1 MALTYF
7 VSDVHLGSNLMG
19 GSERE
24 KAFRDFL
31 RGIDPSKTEAL
42 FLLGDIWDFWWEY
55 KTVVPKGN
63 ERIFAALCDLMDAG
77 VKVYFCEGNHDMWTF
92 KYLQSLGI
100 QKVSQPFVVRIGGAE
115 GAEGAEGA
123 GVKTFCVGHG
133 DYLGPSPLGYR
144 LMYWIM
150 HCKALQFCY
159 SLLHPTFA
167 ASVASFFSQSS
178 RKRHYGK
185 RAYVFTGVR
194 EPIIHFVHDF
204 AEEHQIDHFVFGHY
218 HNSMHLT
225 FTNSHGHQSEL
236 HMLKDWTEGP
246 AALIYD
252 SESGEFSR

>member
-24 KAFRDFL
+24 KAFRAFL
-31 RGIDPSKTEAL
+31 RSIDPANTEAL

-63 ERIFAALCDLMDAG
+63 ERIIAALCDLMDAG
-77 VKVYFCEGNHDMWTF
+77 VKVYFSEGNHDMWTF
-92 KYLQSLGI
+92 NYLQSLGI
-100 QKVSQPFVVRIGGAE
+100 QKVSQPFVVRVGGE
-115 GAEGAEGA
+115 
-123 GVKTFCVGHG
+123 TFCVGHG

-144 LMYWIM
+144 LMYRIM

-167 ASVASFFSQSS
+167 AAVASFFSQSS

-185 RAYVFTGVR
+185 RAYVFTGVS
-194 EPIIHFVHDF
+194 EPIIHFAHEF
-204 AEEHQIDHFVFGHY
+204 AETHQVDHFVFGHY
-218 HNSMHLT
+218 HSGMHLT
-225 FTNSHGHQSEL
+225 FTNSKGQQSEI

-252 SESGEFSR
+252 SASGKFTR

>member
-92 KYLQSLGI
+92 EYLQSLGI
-100 QKVSQPFVVRIGGAE
+100 QKVSQPFVVKIGA
-115 GAEGAEGA
+115 
-123 GVKTFCVGHG
+123 KTFCVGHG

-218 HNSMHLT
+218 HSSMHLT
-225 FTNSHGHQSEL
+225 FTNSRGHQSEL